1 MNTRTN
7 TITPATLVPR
17 KYDTVGEIGSEV
29 DAYIESA
36 APDYKSCI
44 KALDARIQS
53 RTQDPDAHHTEALLD
68 TLYDLGGAFEEM
80 ADRAHYKAK
89 RQDMPQ
95 YVRHTKR
102 ATFYRQIAYWAEA
115 SFNLI
120 DGHQSPPTNIDAHS
134 SGPQFDTISNTP
146 LDKLWQQIVS
156 MLDMRYTHAQVARA
170 KIEFDRAVGT
180 VWSVTG
186 TGDDHC
192 RILELFGDAC
202 ANIDLSAPTEETF
215 WGACVLISD
224 DLRATIAAE
233 NIKARSTYAPPPIPP
248 MPIITT
254 ASEEFVTAGV
264 MWEVAGDVS
273 RSLCRTKTDAEAWAR
288 VLFPSEPVD
297 KRYARIQS
305 RTIIAK

>member
-1 MNTRTN
+1 MNTSTN
-7 TITPATLVPR
+7 TLVPR
-17 KYDTVGEIGSEV
+17 KYNTVGEIGSEV
-29 DAYIESA
+29 DAHIHIG
-36 APDYKSCI
+36 APDYKSAVR
-44 KALDARIQS
+44 ALDALEES
-53 RTQDPDAHHTEALLD
+53 LCGHDPDAFNTEALLD
-68 TLYDLGGAFEEM
+68 TLYIIGGAFDEM

-89 RQDMPQ
+89 GQDMPQ

-102 ATFYRQIAYWAEA
+102 ATFYRQIADWAEA
-115 SFNLI
+115 SFNLM
-120 DGHQSPPTNIDAHS
+120 DGHQSPRADI
-134 SGPQFDTISNTP
+134 DTISNTP

-156 MLDMRYTHAQVARA
+156 MVEMRHTHAQVARA
-170 KIEFDRAVGT
+170 KIEFDRAVKT
-180 VWSVTG
+180 VWGASG

-202 ANIDLSAPTEETF
+202 ANIDYIAPTNEPF
-215 WGACVLISD
+215 WGDCVLISD

-233 NIKARSTYAPPPIPP
+233 NIKARSTYTQPAPPTP

-254 ASEEFVTAGV
+254 ASEEFITAGV

-288 VLFPSEPVD
+288 VLFPSELVD

>member
-1 MNTRTN
+1 MNTSTN
-7 TITPATLVPR
+7 TLVPR
-17 KYDTVGEIGSEV
+17 KYNTVGEIGSEV
-29 DAYIESA
+29 DAHIHIG
-36 APDYKSCI
+36 APDYKSAVR
-44 KALDARIQS
+44 ALDALEES
-53 RTQDPDAHHTEALLD
+53 LCGHDPDAFNTEALLD
-68 TLYDLGGAFEEM
+68 TLYIIGGAFDEM

-89 RQDMPQ
+89 GQDMPQ

-102 ATFYRQIAYWAEA
+102 ATFYRQIADWAEA
-115 SFNLI
+115 SFNLM
-120 DGHQSPPTNIDAHS
+120 DGHQSPRADI
-134 SGPQFDTISNTP
+134 DTISNTP

-156 MLDMRYTHAQVARA
+156 MVEMRHTHAQVARA
-170 KIEFDRAVGT
+170 KIEFDRAVKT
-180 VWSVTG
+180 VWGASG

-202 ANIDLSAPTEETF
+202 ANIDYIAPTNEPF

-233 NIKARSTYAPPPIPP
+233 NIKARSTYTQPAPPTP

-254 ASEEFVTAGV
+254 ASEEFITAGV

-288 VLFPSEPVD
+288 VLFPSELVD